1 MSANSILAAAAEA
14 AKTKSDEYVFMAV
27 EQRVLRTIDGVI
39 QISNIDSF
47 GVRDS
52 NNKNGVKGLLIVGAI
67 IFGLAGLVGVA
78 SGVGMG
84 LLGILIA
91 ILFFIFARK
100 MQNDLYFYI
109 SLNGG
114 RTLRFIS
121 KDRDFLFGALNFLS
135 EKINSND
142 LYATKSFNFQN
153 NVVNNIENA
162 TVNTKELKANSMTAE
177 TVVSGADTVNV
188 SKASNGGVVMSGS
201 SVSGSIVTGDGN
213 AVGAGSNANFSQ
225 YVSKVDF
232 GDLPLKMER
241 LRVSIEK
248 SPSLAPQIEKIDE
261 FMALMKS
268 GAPTAPEK
276 NRFRELGHDICAVLQ
291 AYPTALGLIQQA
303 MSLVS

>member
-142 LYATKSFNFQN
+142 LYA
-153 NVVNNIENA
+153 
-162 TVNTKELKANSMTAE
+162 
-177 TVVSGADTVNV
+177 DW
-188 SKASNGGVVMSGS
+188 
-201 SVSGSIVTGDGN
+201 
-213 AVGAGSNANFSQ
+213 
-225 YVSKVDF
+225 
-232 GDLPLKMER
+232 
-241 LRVSIEK
+241 
-248 SPSLAPQIEKIDE
+248 SP
-261 FMALMKS
+261 
-268 GAPTAPEK
+268 
-276 NRFRELGHDICAVLQ
+276 
-291 AYPTALGLIQQA
+291 
-303 MSLVS
+303 